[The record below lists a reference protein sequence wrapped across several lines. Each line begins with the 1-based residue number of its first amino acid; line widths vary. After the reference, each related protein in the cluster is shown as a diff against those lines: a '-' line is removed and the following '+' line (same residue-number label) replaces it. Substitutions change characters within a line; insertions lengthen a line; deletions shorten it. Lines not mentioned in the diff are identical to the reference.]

1 MMALETIPIIGRNP
15 RNFILQTKE
24 SISVP
29 ITAQASRL
37 GTSAFSD
44 AAPVEL
50 RPNATSEDVK
60 AVVRSVYRHLLG
72 NDYLMA
78 SERLVIPESLLGDG
92 KITVKEFVRQVAKS
106 ELYKTK
112 FFYNN
117 FHSRV
122 TELNYKHLLGRAPYD
137 QAEISDHLDLYE
149 ANGYDA
155 DIDSYI
161 DSLEY
166 QTAFGENIVPYYRD
180 LVTTGV
186 GQRTVGFTRLFA
198 LYRGY
203 AGSSNA
209 QLQGNYPRLVTEI
222 ARGMA
227 STIVA
232 PGSAYTRP
240 SLMGVPVNSTFGGSK
255 AFGSGRLYRVEMAAI
270 SGSGYPSV
278 RRSNKVLIIPYE
290 ELSNNMQRVQR
301 QGGKIASITPL

>member
-1 MMALETIPIIGRNP
+1 M
-15 RNFILQTKE
+15 
-24 SISVP
+24 P

-50 RPNATSEDVK
+50 RPNASQDDVQ
-60 AVVRSVYRHLLG
+60 AVIRAVYRQLLG

-78 SERLVIPESLLGDG
+78 SERLVIPESLLRDG
-92 KITVKEFVRQVAKS
+92 KITVKEFVRQVAQS

-137 QAEISDHLDLYE
+137 QSEISFHLDLYE
-149 ANGYDA
+149 TKGYQV

-161 DSLEY
+161 DSPEY
-166 QTAFGENIVPYYRD
+166 QAAFGENIVPYYRD

-186 GQRTVGFTRLFA
+186 GQRTVGFTRLFS

-203 AGSSNA
+203 ATSSRG
-209 QLQGNYPRLVTEI
+209 QFQGNYPKLVTEV
-222 ARGMA
+222 ARGTA
-227 STIVA
+227 SAVVA
-232 PGSAYTRP
+232 PGATYTRP
-240 SLMGVPVNSTFGGSK
+240 SLNGVPVNSAFGGSK
-255 AFGSGRLYRVEMAAI
+255 AFGSGRLYRVEVAGIA
-270 SGSGYPSV
+270 GPGYPKV
-278 RRSNKVLIIPYE
+278 RRSNKAVIIPYE
-290 ELSNNMQRVQR
+290 ELSNHMQRVQR